1 MTVRSTFFAMLT
13 GTALIAAPMWI
24 GHDARL
30 IWNASAS
37 VPIGL
42 YRIEPT
48 DRIDVTDLVV
58 VEPPNELADFLAE
71 RGYLPRGVPLIKRVL
86 ALPGATVCRAGT
98 TVTAYDHVY
107 GEARERDSLGRELP
121 GWQGCRVIADG
132 ELFLMNWD
140 AADSFD
146 GRYFGPIP
154 ANTVIGRPIPI
165 WTPGEPDPVVDEF
178 REPVSDEP

>member
-1 MTVRSTFFAMLT
+1 MTMRITLLAMLS
-13 GTALIAAPMWI
+13 GTALVIAPIWT
-24 GHDARL
+24 GHDARF

-42 YRIEPT
+42 YRIEPA
-48 DRIDVTDLVV
+48 DRIDVADLVAV
-58 VEPPNELADFLAE
+58 IPPGELADFLAE

-86 ALPGATVCRAGT
+86 ALPGAKVCRNGT
-98 TVTAYDHVY
+98 TIIAYDHAY
-107 GEARERDSLGRELP
+107 GEARERDGFGRALP
-121 GWQGCRVIADG
+121 LWRGCRVIAEG

-146 GRYFGPIP
+146 GRYFGPLP
-154 ANTVIGRPIPI
+154 ANTVIGRAIAA
-165 WTPGEPDPVVDEF
+165 WTPGYPDPVPDES